1 MKRPLP
7 TSLRRRFATNL
18 REERSRQGISQEV
31 LALKT
36 EIARS
41 HLSGIETCRMNA
53 SIDVIERLAD
63 ALNVP
68 AWKLFFDVGV
78 VGEEPERQ
86 DKPHPNPRRSGR

>member
-1 MKRPLP
+1 VKRPLP
-7 TSLRRRFATNL
+7 TSLRRRFAINL

-53 SIDVIERLAD
+53 SIDIIERLAD

-68 AWKLFFDVGV
+68 AWKLFFDPGV
-78 VGEEPERQ
+78 VGEEPEQ
-86 DKPHPNPRRSGR
+86 LPQPARRSRE